1 MGMMMMIGLLRGLKE
16 PMHKKCFTECLAYGV
31 GVSFYRRKL
40 DRWRYTGFPGG
51 PGDKDS
57 ACNVG
62 DSGSIPGSGSFPGKG
77 NGNPLH
83 YFAWRIP

>member
-1 MGMMMMIGLLRGLKE
+1 MMMIGLLRGLKE
-16 PMHKKCFTECLAYGV
+16 SVHKKCFTECLAYGV
-31 GVSFYRRKL
+31 GVSFYCRKL

-51 PGDKDS
+51 PGGKES